1 MADGHKTKLVD
12 ILIKEIGLS
21 PEEAAQRADLIL
33 RETTP
38 LSERRTLYEEPA
50 VTRREGPA
58 LAESEARLEA
68 ALAGIFGREGGATP
82 EPVELSEAEQRIRA
96 ALESMGY
103 GPREGGAPSNPQAGE
118 EQRPTNAA
126 NGADSPAAR
135 LDQALRELRA
145 R

>member
-1 MADGHKTKLVD
+1 MDEHKAKLVN
-12 ILIKEIGLS
+12 ILVKEIGLS
-21 PEEAAQRADLIL
+21 PEEAAQRAELIL

-38 LSERRTLYEEPA
+38 LSERTTLYEEP
-50 VTRREGPA
+50 VITRGKGPA

-68 ALAGIFGREGGATP
+68 ALAGIFGRERGAPPLTP
-82 EPVELSEAEQRIRA
+82 RPAELSEAEQRIRA

-103 GPREGGAPSNPQAGE
+103 GPREGAAPSE
-118 EQRPTNAA
+118 EQPASAVNE
-126 NGADSPAAR
+126 ADSPAAR

>member
-1 MADGHKTKLVD
+1 MANEHKTKLVN
-12 ILIKEIGLS
+12 ILLKEIGLS
-21 PEEAAQRADLIL
+21 PEEAAQRAELIL

-38 LSERRTLYEEPA
+38 LSERTTLYEEP
-50 VTRREGPA
+50 VITRGKGPA

-68 ALAGIFGREGGATP
+68 ALAGIFGREPRTLQPP
-82 EPVELSEAEQRIRA
+82 EPAELSEAEQRIRA

-103 GPREGGAPSNPQAGE
+103 GPREGAAPSE
-118 EQRPTNAA
+118 EQPANAV
-126 NGADSPAAR
+126 NETDSPAAR